1 MPLQFQNYGA
11 AFTNAPTQREAR
23 DRSAS
28 ILNVGEQ
35 ISKLQESNAL
45 KKEREKREGEE
56 AEESVMN
63 DHCVSIAADG
73 SRTFSF

>member
-1 MPLQFQNYGA
+1 MRVVPIRL
-11 AFTNAPTQREAR
+11 EALVR
-23 DRSAS
+23 SVDR
-28 ILNVGEQ
+28 Q
-35 ISKLQESNAL
+35 
-45 KKEREKREGEE
+45 KEREKREGEE